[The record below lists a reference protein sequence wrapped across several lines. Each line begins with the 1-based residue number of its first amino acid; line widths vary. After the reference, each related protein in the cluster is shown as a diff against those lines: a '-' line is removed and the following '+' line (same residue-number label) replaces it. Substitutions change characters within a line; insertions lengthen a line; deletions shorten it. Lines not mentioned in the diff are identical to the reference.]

1 MKPIIYTLF
10 MDSKQNLFLYF
21 YSERKIWILSFSIIH
36 IPVFLQYEN
45 EYGVKEKLVLL
56 SFSNEHAVAK
66 GSCWT
71 FKFTGYTD
79 IYQKEQ
85 FVLATVLTVIHDCLS
100 SFFIF
105 LWELI
110 NYTCFLSLEW
120 QSRSLKVFFSNWI
133 SAQILRFFNFFNIKI
148 NIPM

>member
-10 MDSKQNLFLYF
+10 MDSKQNLFLYS
-21 YSERKIWILSFSIIH
+21 YSERKIWILSFSILH

-45 EYGVKEKLVLL
+45 EYGLKEKLVLL

-100 SFFIF
+100 WFFKF
-105 LWELI
+105 LIRTYFYGNWLI
-110 NYTCFLSLEW
+110 TYVFFSLNGNK
-120 QSRSLKVFFSNWI
+120 SRSLKGFFLI
-133 SAQILRFFNFFNIKI
+133 E
-148 NIPM
+148 